1 LSEEASPA
9 TEEESTPPPKP
20 MTLEERVAFL
30 EAQNEGLKR
39 VGGLALVLVLMLGAI
54 VVHQNY
60 SDLRGT
66 TTRGLTLL
74 NDRDE
79 LSSAITV
86 DPDGRTQF
94 LQARYGSMAGAIA
107 LPKGFTGYAFYD
119 TDGLPRVLIGE
130 NEQKHT
136 VFQVIDPVRNTTF
149 SPFKELKTAS
159 PGPGASAT
167 PAPNKTPEPTK
178 GSPTPKP
185 TP

>member
-1 LSEEASPA
+1 MSEEATPA
-9 TEEESTPPPKP
+9 TEEESTQAVVP
-20 MTLEERVAFL
+20 MTLEERVAYL

-39 VGGLALVLVLMLGAI
+39 VGVLGLVLVLMLGAI
-54 VVHQNY
+54 LVHQNY

-74 NDRDE
+74 NERDE

-94 LQARYGSMAGAIA
+94 LQARYGSMAGAVA
-107 LPKGFTGYAFYD
+107 LPAGFRGYAFYD

-130 NEQKHT
+130 NDQKHT
-136 VFQVIDPVRNTTF
+136 IFQIIDPVRNATF
-149 SPFKELKTAS
+149 SPFKDLKAAPAAPTTPTA
-159 PGPGASAT
+159 PGKA
-167 PAPNKTPEPTK
+167 PEPTK